1 MLSSTAELTVE
12 VSVKVKGL
20 SMEYHSQQTSVPD
33 VRQDTYLTD
42 LCGLLSIFPK
52 AGHTCLILCPFQ
64 GTPSTACSGYH
75 CVPADS
81 TLITVQSDS
90 LIHGDLLL

>member
-1 MLSSTAELTVE
+1 MLSSTAELTLE

-33 VRQDTYLTD
+33 VRQDTYLMD
-42 LCGLLSIFPK
+42 LCGFLSIFPK

-75 CVPADS
+75 
-81 TLITVQSDS
+81 
-90 LIHGDLLL
+90 